1 MATNPYQT
9 NTTSVEPN
17 QGGIFT
23 PAKEARATP
32 VAQYTANSWT
42 PTPESLVENR
52 LTGLLQQD
60 NPYMQAARTSGLQ
73 TAQSR
78 GLLNSSMAGEASQ
91 AAAIKAAMPIASQ
104 DASAFTSAGMANT
117 AASNQATQFNAG
129 ETNNAS
135 RLGAE
140 LTSNEKVAASNRA
153 AAAASAAAQI
163 TSAQTMANAQMQS
176 ATVQAAAAR
185 ETAMLTNVGSFMGNV
200 MMTNNSAVNA
210 VNLSDLSPEAKQAQ
224 IQQIEIG
231 TRNASA
237 ATLAVF
243 GLDIG
248 DILGVSFGA

>member
-1 MATNPYQT
+1 MATNPYQLNTT
-9 NTTSVEPN
+9 NTDPN
-17 QGGIFT
+17 QGGLFQAA
-23 PAKEARATP
+23 PEARATP
-32 VAQYTANSWT
+32 VAQYTASSYT
-42 PTPESLVENR
+42 PGSEALVENR

-140 LTSNEKVAASNRA
+140 LSSREKISKDSLAAS
-153 AAAASAAAQI
+153 SAQSNAQI
-163 TSAQTMANAQMQS
+163 QSAQTMANAQMQS
-176 ATVQAAAAR
+176 AAVQSAANR
-185 ETAMLTNVGSFMGNV
+185 EATLLTNAGSLMGTFMTN
-200 MMTNNSAVNA
+200 NNSAVNA
-210 VNLSDLSPEAKQAQ
+210 INSSDLSPEAKQAQ

-243 GLDIG
+243 GIG
-248 DILGVSFGA
+248 VEDILGVSFGA